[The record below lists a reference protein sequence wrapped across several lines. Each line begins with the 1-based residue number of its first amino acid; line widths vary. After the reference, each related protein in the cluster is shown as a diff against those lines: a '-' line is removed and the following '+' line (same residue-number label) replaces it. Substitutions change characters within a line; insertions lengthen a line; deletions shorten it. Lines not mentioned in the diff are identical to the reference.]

1 MNGCAPRALEEIV
14 RPRRLAGLGARPL
27 NFTVRT
33 PMRSHWPTIYFAAM
47 AVVAFGF
54 SCWVRV
60 YFFDSPMCQLSNAG
74 GNWF

>member
-1 MNGCAPRALEEIV
+1 V
-14 RPRRLAGLGARPL
+14 RPLS
-27 NFTVRT
+27 FTVRT